1 MTSEWTRPRKLEALD
16 DVSTFR
22 CGDEE
27 LDLWFHDHAQANQ
40 RAGMSNTFIT
50 SLSEYVAGFY
60 VLATGGL
67 SHADAPDRA
76 KKGVAR
82 HALPVILLT
91 RMGVDVSLQ
100 GQGLGSAL
108 LIDACR
114 RVAQVSEEIG
124 VRALLIHAKSD
135 QVKAF
140 YMSFAEFEPS
150 PTDPLHLILL
160 MKDLRKAIK

>member
-1 MTSEWTRPRKLEALD
+1 MLD

-27 LDLWFHDHAQANQ
+27 LDLWFHDHALSSQ

-50 SLSEYVAGFY
+50 SSSERVAGFY

-67 SHADAPDRA
+67 SHADAPARV

-82 HALPVILLT
+82 HTLPVILLT

-108 LIDACR
+108 LTDACR

-135 QVKAF
+135 QAKAF

-160 MKDLRKAIK
+160 MKDLRIAIK

>member
-1 MTSEWTRPRKLEALD
+1 
-16 DVSTFR
+16 
-22 CGDEE
+22 
-27 LDLWFHDHAQANQ
+27 
-40 RAGMSNTFIT
+40 MSNTFIT
-50 SLSEYVAGFY
+50 SSSERVAGFY
-60 VLATGGL
+60 ALATGGL

-76 KKGVAR
+76 NKGVAR
-82 HALPVILLT
+82 HSLPVILLT

-108 LIDACR
+108 LTDACR

-135 QVKAF
+135 QAKAF

-160 MKDLRKAIK
+160 MKDLRIALTSSPP